1 LTPGRKAPNALAQE
15 TMPSSFAAKKEKV
28 VRNYYVLPCCLLL
41 LNLCNSIITYKSGVI
56 HDELLRTLFVM
67 GMILFG
73 SSVVAFVVAPAIEA
87 VVRALRRTSR
97 QGAGDLGEML
107 FLVSLGVGIFCL
119 YYEATIHG
127 PQALLP
133 AAWRN

>member
-1 LTPGRKAPNALAQE
+1 MLRRKN
-15 TMPSSFAAKKEKV
+15 MPSLTVRKEKI

-41 LNLCNSIITYKSGVI
+41 LNLCNMVVGYKAGVI
-56 HDELLRTLFVM
+56 RDGLLRTLFVIVM
-67 GMILFG
+67 VLFG
-73 SSVVAFVVAPAIEA
+73 SSVVAFVIAPAIEA
-87 VVRALRRTSR
+87 LVRALHRTSR
-97 QGAGDLGEML
+97 QGGGDLGEML
-107 FLVSLGVGIFCL
+107 FLVALGLGIFCL